1 MSALGFPRSHALS
14 TCTRDARNS
23 TSNFPQNPPRKKGDS
38 MAEKVPIY
46 PVEGT
51 IWDTLR
57 DYEIHHIKQTEAV
70 QRATLGLSRDE
81 ALPRSPID
89 TPFPRMV
96 YREGYFSEQAPD
108 QKVKHYKLVQ
118 NEEEASKAAGG
129 GCSPLR
135 GG

>member
-1 MSALGFPRSHALS
+1 
-14 TCTRDARNS
+14 
-23 TSNFPQNPPRKKGDS
+23 

-70 QRATLGLSRDE
+70 QRATLGLGRDE
-81 ALPRSPID
+81 PLPRPPID

-96 YREGYFSEQAPD
+96 YHESYFSEQAPD

-118 NEEEASKAAGG
+118 NEEEASKAGSEGFIHYAEAHHMYAEKEKAKQEKEKAQKEKAQKK
-129 GCSPLR
+129 
-135 GG
+135 

>member
-1 MSALGFPRSHALS
+1 
-14 TCTRDARNS
+14 
-23 TSNFPQNPPRKKGDS
+23 

-70 QRATLGLSRDE
+70 QRATLGLGRDE
-81 ALPRSPID
+81 ALPRPPID

-96 YREGYFSEQAPD
+96 YRESYFSEQAPD

-118 NEEEASKAAGG
+118 NEEEASKAAGEG
-129 GCSPLR
+129 FLHYGDVYRSFNEKEKAR
-135 GG
+135 QEKEKAQKK